1 MGRRPHQRVNGRRAL
16 AALGVAAGALAL
28 ALPAHGAGRDTPPVI
43 VTKRVA
49 VVLFNFRDDGSQ
61 PFTAE
66 QARLAVF
73 DDPDSPAAFY
83 RQVSGG
89 AVALTGTVFGWI
101 TIDASTSDC
110 RPTPTFASDAAWDTS
125 ARRTLAAMGID
136 LSGFDY
142 VLYGMPSLSCFGGG
156 RATHTCS
163 YRTCTRQAFVYN
175 AGRFLGH
182 RVAVHELG
190 HLIGSDHANR
200 YRCTDPTGQAVAISA
215 SCQSVEYGDPFVVMG
230 SDNGEFDAY
239 RRASLGWLAPQEL
252 QTVTE
257 SGTYTLS
264 PIELPGGVRAL
275 KVPKD
280 RDASGAVKGYYWL
293 EFRRPLGFDGFLAGL
308 SAARRDG
315 LQIRVAPGE
324 EKRFAATYLIDTTPD
339 TPSGRDQPL
348 APGRA
353 FYDAG
358 SATLI
363 ENLGVADGA
372 LHVRIRLGLPAD
384 TTPPAAPARVWD
396 GGGARDVAR
405 ATTTSQ
411 NELFLNWSP
420 AADEPDGSGLA
431 GYDYCIATKTSARGC
446 AGTIVGAWSPAAQ
459 PPADFITGAI
469 ALRTGRR
476 YFGCVRARDNA
487 GNVSQPR
494 CSDGQVR

>member
-1 MGRRPHQRVNGRRAL
+1 MGRHPHRGARGRWAL
-16 AALGVAAGALAL
+16 AALGVVAGALAL
-28 ALPAHGAGRDTPPVI
+28 ALPAHGAGRDTPPV
-43 VTKRVA
+43 TKRVA
-49 VVLFNFRDDGSQ
+49 VVLFNFRADSSQ

-89 AVALTGTVFGWI
+89 AIALTGTVFGWI
-101 TIDASTSDC
+101 TLDASTSNC
-110 RPTPTFASDAAWDTS
+110 RPTPTFASDAAWDTK
-125 ARRTLAAMGID
+125 ARKTLAAMGID

-142 VLYGMPSLSCFGGG
+142 VLYGMPSVSCFGGG

-163 YRTCTRQAFVYN
+163 RGTCTSQAFVYN
-175 AGRFLGH
+175 APRFLGH
-182 RVAVHELG
+182 QVAAHELG

-200 YRCTDPTGQAVAISA
+200 YDCTDPAGKAVATSA

-230 SDNGEFDAY
+230 SGSGEFDAY
-239 RRASLGWLAPQEL
+239 RRASLGWLAPSEL
-252 QTVTE
+252 QTVTQ
-257 SGTYTLS
+257 SGSYTLS

-280 RDASGAVKGYYWL
+280 RDASGTVKGYYWL
-293 EFRRPLGFDGFLAGL
+293 EFRRPLSFDSFLAGL
-308 SAARRDG
+308 SASRRDG

-339 TPSGRDQPL
+339 TASGSDQPL

-353 FYDAG
+353 LYDAANG
-358 SATLI
+358 MMI
-363 ENLGVADGA
+363 ENLGVAGGA
-372 LHVRIRLGLPAD
+372 LNVRIRLGLPAD
-384 TTPPAAPARVWD
+384 TTPPPAPARVWD
-396 GGGARDVAR
+396 GGGARDVDR
-405 ATTTSQ
+405 ATTTAQ
-411 NELFLNWSP
+411 NELYLNWSP
-420 AADEPDGSGLA
+420 VADEPDGSGLA
-431 GYDYCIATKTSARGC
+431 GYDYCIGTKTSARGC
-446 AGTIVGAWSPAAQ
+446 AGTIVGAWSPATQ

-469 ALRTGRR
+469 ALRAGRR